1 MLQNCRRFFSTKYKF
16 IIKNKRNERIINKFF
31 DKIYENE
38 NNKKQLVKKENVSDV
53 KNIKENVKK

>member
-1 MLQNCRRFFSTKYKF
+1 MKRRVYKN
-16 IIKNKRNERIINKFF
+16 IIKDEGEFF